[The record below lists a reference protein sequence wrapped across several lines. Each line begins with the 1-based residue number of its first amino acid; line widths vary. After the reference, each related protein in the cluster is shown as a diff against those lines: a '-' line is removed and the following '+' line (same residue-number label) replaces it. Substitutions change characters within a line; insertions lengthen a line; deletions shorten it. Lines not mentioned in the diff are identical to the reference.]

1 MEMTG
6 HTKQDRYGHLTLALL
21 VILAG
26 YGILGLA
33 GWPQRATQLIAE
45 KTNQEVV
52 EAQGEASATHP
63 PGWMI
68 APFVTLLAMIALMP
82 LLKPT
87 SHWWESNLHKA
98 LVSGGLGLLTLACY
112 LLLHD
117 QPMIVHWP
125 MERTVPAAMGFLNW
139 HALGGVLVNSMM
151 GEFLPF
157 IILLFSLYS
166 ITGGIRIEG
175 DLRAHAGTNTLILA
189 AGAVLASL
197 IGTTGA
203 AMLLIRLLLET
214 NSERKHVKHT
224 VLMFIFIVCNCG
236 GCLLPLG
243 DPPLFLGY
251 LFGVPFLW
259 TVQLWPAWLL
269 VNGGLLLLYFLW
281 DHFWF
286 YPREAAA
293 DIRRDESQ
301 IRPVAFR
308 GIWPNGWLL
317 LGVIL
322 AVALLDPG
330 KPLIG
335 TQWHPWV
342 YLREMVLLGLVAL
355 SFLFGAGQIR
365 RDNSFDFAA
374 ILEVAVLF
382 AGIFLCMQPPL
393 EILHVLGPSLGLAK
407 PAHFFWASGSLS
419 SVLDNAPTYAVF
431 FATARSLGGTQAVAG
446 VHAPL
451 LAAVSLGSVFMG
463 AMTYIGNG
471 PNFMV
476 KSIAE
481 KAGVAMPTF
490 FGYIVYSAVILLPL
504 FVLVTLIL

>member
-1 MEMTG
+1 MTG
-6 HTKQDRYGHLTLALL
+6 PQRPDCYGRLT
-21 VILAG
+21 VILLLILAA
-26 YGILGLA
+26 YGLLGA
-33 GWPQRATQLIAE
+33 VGWPQRATQLIAA
-45 KTNQEVV
+45 NADQEMAVQDGDS
-52 EAQGEASATHP
+52 ESAAHP
-63 PGWMI
+63 PGWMVV
-68 APFVTLLAMIALMP
+68 PFVALLAAIALLP
-82 LLKPT
+82 LLRPT
-87 SHWWESNLHKA
+87 AHWWESNYNKA
-98 LVSGGLGLLTLACY
+98 LVSGGLGFLTLMYY
-112 LLLHD
+112 LLLHY
-117 QPMIVHWP
+117 QPTIVHWP
-125 MERTVPAAMGFLNW
+125 TEQTVPAAANGPNW
-139 HALGGVLVNSMM
+139 HTLGGVLVNAAL

-157 IILLFSLYS
+157 IILLFALYS
-166 ITGGIRIEG
+166 ITGGLRIEG

-189 AGAVLASL
+189 TGAVLASL

-259 TVQLWPAWLL
+259 TMRLWPAWLM
-269 VNGGLLLLYFLW
+269 VNGGLLLVYFVW
-281 DHFWF
+281 DHFWW
-286 YPREAAA
+286 YPREAVA

-301 IRPVAFR
+301 VRPLSIR
-308 GIWPNGWLL
+308 GIWPNVWLL
-317 LGVIL
+317 LGVIA

-342 YLREMVLLGLVAL
+342 YLREMAMLALVAL
-355 SFLFGAGQIR
+355 SFLFGAGQVR

-374 ILEVAVLF
+374 IIEVAVLF

-393 EILHVLGPSLGLAK
+393 EILHVVGPSLGLAK

-446 VHAPL
+446 VQSPL

-481 KAGVAMPTF
+481 KSGVAMPTF
-490 FGYIVYSAVILLPL
+490 FGYIVYSALILLPL
-504 FVLVTLIL
+504 FALVTLIL